1 MTAEKKEYAE
11 ALGLLSG
18 TDETPEEMQ
27 DKKMALQYVMRG
39 ASIPQVLLR
48 RLEKYRRANTVRARR
63 SMLVDWK
70 ETGLCSA

>member
-11 ALGLLSG
+11 MLGLLSG

-27 DKKMALQYVMRG
+27 DKKVALQYVMRG
-39 ASIPQVLLR
+39 ASIPKVLLT
-48 RLEKYRRANTVRARR
+48 RLEHYREDSRMRARR
-63 SMLVDWK
+63 STLVNWK